1 MDSNT
6 YIDEINLLNNIHDK
20 GINYLITIF
29 NQPNIIH
36 TDINKDQLL
45 FNYYN
50 LRLLKSDWLNF
61 RGFSDYNY
69 FLKIFLQNG

>member
-45 FNYYN
+45 FNYYM
-50 LRLLKSDWLNF
+50 LFNF
-61 RGFSDYNY
+61 ESKVIKNNY
-69 FLKIFLQNG
+69 YQIILT